1 MLNFPQR
8 KPNRLTQY
16 DYSQTGVYF
25 ITICTKNRN
34 PIFWKDVR
42 LFKNHPEMIPLSES
56 GRIVEQTILN
66 IANIYPDVVLETFCI
81 MPDHLHMLLRIQ
93 PSDSGRTMCAPTL
106 SRIVKHLKEAVT
118 KQIGQSIWQKSFYD
132 HVVKDEI
139 DHQKVFEYIESNPT
153 KLLLSE

>member
-42 LFKNHPEMIPLSES
+42 LFRNHPEMIPFSES

-66 IANIYPDVVLETFCI
+66 IANIYPHVVLETCCI
-81 MPDHLHMLLRIQ
+81 MPDHLHLLLQIQ
-93 PSDSGRTMCAPTL
+93 SAQDGRTMCAPTL

-118 KQIGQSIWQKSFYD
+118 KQIGQSIWQ
-132 HVVKDEI
+132 
-139 DHQKVFEYIESNPT
+139 
-153 KLLLSE
+153 